1 MSDSYGAAAS
11 GSQDGGKVD
20 AAKHEAGELKDAAT
34 EQAGQVASTAKDEAA
49 SVAREARS
57 QVKDLYS
64 QTTSELR
71 EQAGQQ
77 QQRVAAGLR
86 SIGDELGGMASG
98 SQDQGLATDLVRQA
112 SDRVS
117 GVAEW
122 LDARDPGSLLAEVK
136 SFARRKPGT
145 FIAIAALS
153 GVVAGRLARSLAG
166 AAADEKEAAATSTS
180 TGSTVGGSAANG
192 AGVVSGETSS
202 VVGAGGADTTYVTGA
217 TTAGAATGGVA
228 AASPAGAAD
237 GSWAAPGPAAGEFE
251 PVAPVESFG
260 ARATGSAPESG
271 VDDTPLY
278 TQRATQFGD
287 DPASEDRP

>member
-1 MSDSYGAAAS
+1 MSDSYGDAAS
-11 GSQDGGKVD
+11 GTQDGGKVD
-20 AAKHEAGELKDAAT
+20 AAKHEAGELKDTAA

-49 SVAREARS
+49 SVAREAKS
-57 QVKDLYS
+57 QVKDLYA
-64 QTTSELR
+64 QTQSELR

-153 GVVAGRLARSLAG
+153 GVVVGRLARSLAG
-166 AAADEKEAAATSTS
+166 AAADEKEAEAAAPSSSVGSPVGATSTTPS
-180 TGSTVGGSAANG
+180 VAGAAG
-192 AGVVSGETSS
+192 TDA
-202 VVGAGGADTTYVTGA
+202 TYVTGA
-217 TTAGAATGGVA
+217 TSAGAATGG
-228 AASPAGAAD
+228 ASTTVSDGAAG
-237 GSWAAPGPAAGEFE
+237 GSWATPGPAADEFE

-260 ARATGSAPESG
+260 APATGASAVGS

-278 TQRATQFGD
+278 TQRATEFGD
-287 DPASEDRP
+287 DPAAGDRR

>member
-11 GSQDGGKVD
+11 GSQDGSTVD
-20 AAKHEAGELKDAAT
+20 TAKQEAGELKDTAT

-49 SVAREARS
+49 AVAREAKS

-145 FIAIAALS
+145 FIAIAAVS
-153 GVVAGRLARSLAG
+153 GVVVGRLARSLAG
-166 AAADEKEAAATSTS
+166 AAADEKEAHASSAPSTAPTSPS
-180 TGSTVGGSAANG
+180 TASAPAS
-192 AGVVSGETSS
+192 AS
-202 VVGAGGADTTYVTGA
+202 
-217 TTAGAATGGVA
+217 GAASASGVA
-228 AASPAGAAD
+228 SASGAA
-237 GSWAAPGPAAGEFE
+237 WANPGPAADEFE

-260 ARATGSAPESG
+260 APATGSVAGSD

-278 TQRATQFGD
+278 TQRATEFGD
-287 DPASEDRP
+287 DPAREDRP